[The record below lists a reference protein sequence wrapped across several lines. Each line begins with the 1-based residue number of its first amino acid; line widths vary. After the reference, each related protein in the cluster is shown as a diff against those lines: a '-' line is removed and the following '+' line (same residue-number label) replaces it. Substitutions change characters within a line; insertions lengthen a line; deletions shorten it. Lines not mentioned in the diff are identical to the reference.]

1 MTRCSRTPRIDGFT
15 LLEVMVALAIFATL
29 ATAVLSASLYVV
41 KQSTVA
47 EERLL
52 AAWVADNFLNE
63 LRLQPTPPTGSQP
76 RTIYMDRHEWVVSQ
90 HPRIGSEPRLL
101 EFDVE
106 VRLAGRDQVLHR
118 ASGGYPIQDE

>member
-1 MTRCSRTPRIDGFT
+1 MTRCSRTPQIDGFT

-63 LRLQPTPPTGSQP
+63 LRLQPTPPTGSQQ
-76 RTIYMDRHEWVVSQ
+76 RTIYMDRHEWVVHQ
-90 HPRIGSEPRLL
+90 RLRNGNDPRLL
-101 EFDVE
+101 EVDVE

-118 ASGGYPIQDE
+118 ASGGIPLRDE